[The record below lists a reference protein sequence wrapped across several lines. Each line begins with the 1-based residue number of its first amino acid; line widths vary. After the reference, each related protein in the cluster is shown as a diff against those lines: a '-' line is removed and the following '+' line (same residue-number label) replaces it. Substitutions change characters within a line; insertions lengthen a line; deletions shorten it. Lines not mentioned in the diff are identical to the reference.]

1 MKAAKE
7 AWREAKEA
15 EQGLHRY
22 GALMSQL
29 PPSVGNAVG
38 SVQQLVVRIESLQAE
53 VLLAAAP
60 RPAGAAPRRRT
71 ADELA
76 ALLAESRTG
85 ASAAPLAA
93 PAPAGEAHPPGQVVQ
108 IHAKLRAPQC
118 ACAQLRQL
126 LAL

>member
-1 MKAAKE
+1 MKASKE

-29 PPSVGNAVG
+29 PASVGNAVG

-60 RPAGAAPRRRT
+60 RPAGAAPHRRT
-71 ADELA
+71 ADELT
-76 ALLAESRTG
+76 ALLAESRLD
-85 ASAAPLAA
+85 ASAA
-93 PAPAGEAHPPGQVVQ
+93 PAPAPASGEVRPIGKRFCLVN
-108 IHAKLRAPQC
+108 
-118 ACAQLRQL
+118 
-126 LAL
+126 